1 MPALPARRIDRA
13 RRQIDP
19 PRKRAVPVYTRIM
32 QSTHIHARMH
42 GSARIFTT
50 ASALP
55 SAIRADKATKA
66 PQAPCSSELAS
77 MNANLEVGAYALAM
91 PAAAM
96 MTRTL
101 QDSFRPRCRR
111 QSVLLGA
118 IRSKPTARVAR
129 LNRGM
134 PMYRR
139 IASLASISTSELGGR
154 EDRDVFPDA

>member
-77 MNANLEVGAYALAM
+77 MNANLEVGAYALANASGRNDDEDT
-91 PAAAM
+91 PGFLPTTLSQAVGAAGSYTVEADCASGA
-96 MTRTL
+96 TQSRDANVSA
-101 QDSFRPRCRR
+101 DS
-111 QSVLLGA
+111 QSG
-118 IRSKPTARVAR
+118 I
-129 LNRGM
+129 N
-134 PMYRR
+134 
-139 IASLASISTSELGGR
+139 
-154 EDRDVFPDA
+154 FNF